1 MGDDAVRVRYK
12 RDREP
17 QFYESMCLTTTPRD
31 PPRSLRGPLDHCTGC
46 PYPAHGFV
54 CWGGDKCIRT
64 EMARIMERDKWR
76 L

>member
-1 MGDDAVRVRYK
+1 MRVRYK
-12 RDREP
+12 RDRET
-17 QFYESMCLTTTPRD
+17 QYYESMCLTTTPRD
-31 PPRSLRGPLDHCTGC
+31 PPIPLRGPLDHCTGC

-54 CWGGDKCIRT
+54 CWGRDKCIRT

>member
-1 MGDDAVRVRYK
+1 MRVRYK

-17 QFYESMCLTTTPRD
+17 QFYESMCLTTAPRE
-31 PPRSLRGPLDHCTGC
+31 PPPGLSGPGGRCTGC

-54 CWGGDKCIRT
+54 CWGEDNCLRT
-64 EMARIMERDKWR
+64 EMDRIMERDRKK